1 MKLNDKPA
9 RTVMLLILFG
19 VVLNAAVQNLNVVGR
34 ALDVLLGVISPLLL
48 GLMLAFLLTIPVNL
62 LEKRLI
68 KPRGKRALKL
78 QTRMQR
84 PLSIL
89 VAS

>member
-48 GLMLAFLLTIPVNL
+48 GLLLAGIACLFCTPSSPSSPPVS
-62 LEKRLI
+62 LI
-68 KPRGKRALKL
+68 KGNSPCAT
-78 QTRMQR
+78 TRI
-84 PLSIL
+84 S
-89 VAS
+89 

>member
-48 GLMLAFLLTIPVNL
+48 GFMLAFLLTIPVNL
-62 LEKRLI
+62 LEKRERSP
-68 KPRGKRALKL
+68 KGGG
-78 QTRMQR
+78 
-84 PLSIL
+84 
-89 VAS
+89 